1 MSYKTNGQAFRL
13 GFSNTWIWH
22 SQQNRNYLFEKI
34 KNYLIM
40 IFYQSTVL
48 EVKKRSKKKK
58 KNLNPLKSIK
68 KNMLFLFY
76 IEKL

>member
-58 KNLNPLKSIK
+58 KI
-68 KNMLFLFY
+68 
-76 IEKL
+76 